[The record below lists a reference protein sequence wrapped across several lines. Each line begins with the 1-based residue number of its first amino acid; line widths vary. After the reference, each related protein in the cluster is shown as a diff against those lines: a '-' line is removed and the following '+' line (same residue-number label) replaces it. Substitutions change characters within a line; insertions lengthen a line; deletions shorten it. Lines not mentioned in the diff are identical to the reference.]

1 MIRTLEEVR
10 RNRVGLLGIDVSAVT
25 KKLGDHS
32 AEIVRRFDR
41 IEAELV
47 GIRKV
52 LEEIAQ
58 NTRKDS

>member
-1 MIRTLEEVR
+1 MIRTLEEIR
-10 RNRVGLLGIDVSAVT
+10 RDRVSLLGIDVSAVT

-32 AEIVRRFDR
+32 AEICRRLER
-41 IEAELV
+41 LEVEMV

-58 NTRKDS
+58 NTRKEG